1 MAAIHMIFSENPN
14 PIWTVPIHIILS
26 LIFASILT
34 IYVEEPARKWMKN
47 VRDRRINQQ
56 NIVPSNE

>member
-1 MAAIHMIFSENPN
+1 MFFSENPN

-34 IYVEEPARKWMKN
+34 IYVEEPARKWMKK
-47 VRDRRINQQ
+47 VRDRKINQQ
-56 NIVPSNE
+56 NIAQVNE

>member
-1 MAAIHMIFSENPN
+1 MGLFSENPN

-34 IYVEEPARKWMKN
+34 IYVEEPARKWLKT
-47 VRDRRINQQ
+47 VRDRRINVLQ
-56 NIVPSNE
+56 NVETT

>member
-1 MAAIHMIFSENPN
+1 MFFSENPN

-34 IYVEEPARKWMKN
+34 IYVEEPARKWLKT
-47 VRDRRINQQ
+47 VWDSRINQQ
-56 NIVPSNE
+56 NVDST